1 MKTIALV
8 GAALAVCTVSSFVF
22 AADAS
27 PGAAQAYPSRPIR
40 LIVPYPPGGGNDTL
54 ARMIGQKLTEA
65 WGQQVVID
73 NRPGAGTTIG
83 TAMAARAVP
92 DGYTL
97 LLSSI
102 ATHALAPNLYKNPGY
117 DPVKDFSPITQI
129 AVAPTVL
136 VFNNAM
142 PFKNL
147 QEFIAAAKAAPGK
160 FSYAS
165 GGSGTPPHMAGAIFA
180 AMNGINL
187 LHVPYKGGAPA
198 QIDTI
203 AGQTNMMF
211 DTAASVMPQ
220 IKGGKLKA
228 VAIARDKRLPELPE
242 VATFSEQ
249 GVKGFEVNAW
259 YSVHAPAGVPKEIVV
274 KLNREIVRIVRT
286 PEITERIKQLGSEPV
301 GDTPEQFAAFVR
313 AESEKYA
320 KAVRESGAKAE

>member
-1 MKTIALV
+1 MTLIARLWIALAT
-8 GAALAVCTVSSFVF
+8 AAAGLPAV
-22 AADAS
+22 AADTAAS
-27 PGAAQAYPSRPIR
+27 YPSRPIR
-40 LIVPYPPGGGNDTL
+40 LVVPYPPGGGNDTL
-54 ARMIGQKLTEA
+54 ARMIGQKLSEA

-83 TAMAARAVP
+83 TQIAARAVP

-160 FSYAS
+160 YSYAS

-180 AMNGINL
+180 SMNGINL

-228 VAIARDKRLPELPE
+228 IAIARDKRLPELPD

-249 GVKGFEVNAW
+249 GVKGYEVNAW
-259 YSVHAPAGVPKEIVV
+259 YSMHAPAGVPKDIVA
-274 KLNREIVRIVRT
+274 KLNREIVRIVKT
-286 PEITERIKQLGSEPV
+286 PEVTERIKQLGSEPV

>member
-1 MKTIALV
+1 MKLIARCCVVLAV
-8 GAALAVCTVSSFVF
+8 GAAGAPAF
-22 AADAS
+22 AADTAAS
-27 PGAAQAYPSRPIR
+27 YPSRPIR
-40 LIVPYPPGGGNDTL
+40 LVVPYPPGGGNDTL
-54 ARMIGQKLTEA
+54 ARMIGQKLGEA

-83 TAMAARAVP
+83 TQIAARAVP

-142 PFKNL
+142 PFRNL

-160 FSYAS
+160 YSYAS

-180 AMNGINL
+180 SMAGINL

-228 VAIARDKRLPELPE
+228 IAIARDKRLAELPD

-249 GVKGFEVNAW
+249 GVKGYEVNAW
-259 YSVHAPAGVPKEIVV
+259 YSMHAPAGVPKDIVA
-274 KLNREIVRIVRT
+274 KLNREIVRIVKT

>member
-1 MKTIALV
+1 
-8 GAALAVCTVSSFVF
+8 
-22 AADAS
+22 
-27 PGAAQAYPSRPIR
+27 
-40 LIVPYPPGGGNDTL
+40 
-54 ARMIGQKLTEA
+54 
-65 WGQQVVID
+65 
-73 NRPGAGTTIG
+73 
-83 TAMAARAVP
+83 VP